1 MAPSYNWV
9 LILRAVQGIGASA
22 LLPLTIVL
30 ISDILPD
37 EQEIQGQGI
46 KVALDRVSMIVL
58 PLIGGALAI
67 LSWRAAFVPFVLI
80 VLLAIAAALWMPE
93 TGRPGQDSLKQYLA
107 RTARAIRE
115 PRLTLAFAT
124 GFLRFF
130 LDYGLYTYLPILLA
144 LRYGA
149 SPAISGL
156 LIAASAVGSII
167 TALAINRI
175 YGRVAT
181 EKLLAL
187 AFFASAIGL
196 GLPALGAPLWL
207 IAIGML
213 LFGLGNGLIS
223 PLQKSLMTRRTPAE
237 LRGGVI
243 AVDRV
248 IQQVAKSAAP
258 ALLGADA
265 VGRAARSA
273 VLDHDGDER
282 RRNAGADRGRADAR
296 PGEGKL
302 VSNERLHA
310 PENQRNRR
318 LSAGSNGAPS
328 HMISSLRRCI
338 LVSIMS
344 GLVAA
349 CAMSPEKQAQSDEQ
363 RCTARGLKPTTKEH
377 DDCVSGLTSSRDA
390 RMQQRHRELVERP
403 APTPFGR

>member
-1 MAPSYNWV
+1 MHQLTDRQHGAAGRIALRDVYRGPLAITFGASIAAVSGATLLYPVLPVLAADLAVSEAEIGLVMAAFTAPAIVLAPLFGILADLYGRRWLLVFGLAVFGLAGAAVAAAPSYDWV

-30 ISDILPD
+30 ISDILPG

-46 KVALDRVSMIVL
+46 KVALDRVSMITL
-58 PLIGGALAI
+58 PLVGGALAI

-93 TGRPGQDSLKQYLA
+93 TGRPGQDSLKQYLS

-130 LDYGLYTYLPILLA
+130 LDYGLYTYLPILVA

-156 LIAASAVGSII
+156 LIAASAIGSIM
-167 TALAINRI
+167 TALGINRI

-207 IAIGML
+207 IALGMF

-258 ALLGADA
+258 ALLG
-265 VGRAARSA
+265 
-273 VLDHDGDER
+273 L
-282 RRNAGADRGRADAR
+282 
-296 PGEGKL
+296 L
-302 VSNERLHA
+302 L
-310 PENQRNRR
+310 
-318 LSAGSNGAPS
+318 
-328 HMISSLRRCI
+328 
-338 LVSIMS
+338 
-344 GLVAA
+344 LVAPLEVLFWTMT
-349 CAMSPEKQAQSDEQ
+349 AMSVAG
-363 RCTARGLKPTTKEH
+363 TLALI
-377 DDCVSGLTSSRDA
+377 VVAVVRDPDKA
-390 RMQQRHRELVERP
+390 SW
-403 APTPFGR
+403 